1 MNKQINHKKHN
12 NSIRYKYQKDYK
24 NKLMSILKL
33 LKILKNNWKNIRRNK
48 LKNN

>member
-12 NSIRYKYQKDYK
+12 NNIRYKYQKDYK

-33 LKILKNNWKNIRRNK
+33 LKILKNNQKNIKKNK
-48 LKNN
+48 LKSN